1 MRGRWIRL
9 TSVLT
14 LWFFLCLPSTLA
26 QPNSWFKNPS
36 PLSFR
41 GAAGYMESH
50 MSPTSRARFLAPL
63 GMTMLTRVFEH
74 PANASAPSTTDDP
87 VLRAMQKELER
98 SRSHLKLEQMAAP
111 YYIEYRVVDMDGYIA
126 EATFGALR
134 TNLRAHLRFA
144 RVVVRVGDYK
154 QDSYFRQGEGATDY
168 VPLDDDGLAL
178 RHHLWLATDKAYKA
192 ATEALAAKQAQL
204 EQLNVEHPVDDFA
217 HAEPVQFMEPPV
229 KLDIDPTPWLK
240 TLQDATA
247 LYKTDPQTESI
258 DSSLQFQTANRF
270 FVNSEGTVVRSGQ
283 ASYEVSFAASTQAA
297 DGMQLERSV
306 TYAVPDSKDLP
317 TAEAFLAR
325 ATKLLGDLK
334 DLRAAPVADEEYRG
348 PVLFSAG
355 AASAVFADLV
365 GENILGRK
373 PGLGQPARTRGAF
386 ASSYKSRVLPEFLS
400 VVDDPTLASFNG
412 RSLLGNY
419 EVDDEGVRAMR
430 VSVIDKGKLANYLLG
445 REPILDFPTSNG
457 HGRARLPVNS
467 PGPSLG
473 NMLVSSSEAVPE
485 EDLKKKLLE
494 LCQQRELPYGY
505 FVDSIG
511 VARAPRLLYKIW
523 VKDGHEELVR
533 GAVFGDLDAR
543 ALRNDLIAAGSDLR
557 VLNRVQNVP
566 HSIVTPS
573 ILFDELEVK
582 RQDIQK
588 SKLPEYP
595 PPPASQSE

>member
-1 MRGRWIRL
+1 MSARLIRL
-9 TSVLT
+9 GRALMVWFILSHPSARTQSNCVARASPP
-14 LWFFLCLPSTLA
+14 LW
-26 QPNSWFKNPS
+26 
-36 PLSFR
+36 R
-41 GAAGYMESH
+41 GHPFAAL
-50 MSPTSRARFLAPL
+50 RAGSARSLWQERDAPATA
-63 GMTMLTRVFEH
+63 GET
-74 PANASAPSTTDDP
+74 PALHTDDP

-98 SRSHLKLEQMAAP
+98 SKSQLKLEQMASP
-111 YYIEYRVVDMDGYIA
+111 YYIDYRVVDMDGYTA
-126 EATFGALR
+126 EAAFGALR
-134 TNLRAHLRFA
+134 TNLRTRFRFV

-154 QDSYFRQGEGATDY
+154 QDSFFGQGEGVTDY
-168 VPLDDDGLAL
+168 MPLDDDELAL

-192 ATEALAAKQAQL
+192 ATEAFAAKQAQL
-204 EQLNVEHPVDDFA
+204 KQLTVEHPVDDFA
-217 HAEPVQFMEPPV
+217 HAEPVQFIGPLV
-229 KLDIDPTPWLK
+229 KLDVDPGPWLK
-240 TLQDATA
+240 TLQDASA
-247 LYKTDPQTESI
+247 LYKTDPQLESI
-258 DSSLQFQTANRF
+258 DSSLQFQTVNRF

-283 ASYEVSFAASTQAA
+283 ASYQVSFTAGTQAA

-306 TYAVPDSKDLP
+306 TNAVGDSKEL
-317 TAEAFLAR
+317 TSAEAFLAR
-325 ATKLLGDLK
+325 TTRLLGDLK

-355 AASAVFADLV
+355 AASTIFADLV

-386 ASSYKSRVLPEFLS
+386 ASSYKSRVLPDFLS

-412 RSLLGNY
+412 KPLLGSY

-430 VSVIDKGKLANYLLG
+430 VSVIEKGKLVNYLLG
-445 REPILDFPTSNG
+445 REPIMDFPASNG
-457 HGRARLPVNS
+457 HGRARMPNNS

-473 NMLVSSSEAVPE
+473 NMLVSSSEAVPQE
-485 EDLKKKLLE
+485 ELKKKLLE

-505 FVDSIG
+505 YVESMAG
-511 VARAPRLLYKIW
+511 VRVAGARAPRLLYKIW

-543 ALRNDLIAAGSDLR
+543 ALRNDLIAAGSDPKIESRL
-557 VLNRVQNVP
+557 LNIP

-595 PPPASQSE
+595 APPAAPSQ